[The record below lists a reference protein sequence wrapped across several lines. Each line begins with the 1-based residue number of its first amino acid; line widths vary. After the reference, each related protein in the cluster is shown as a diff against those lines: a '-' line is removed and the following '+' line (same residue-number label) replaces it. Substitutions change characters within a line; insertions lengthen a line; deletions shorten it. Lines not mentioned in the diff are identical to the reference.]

1 MSIIFPLRASHFL
14 CFPNFIFIPGT
25 FQFFFLRPVFAHLK
39 FANHELAW
47 KAFTLLSAGIEDGA
61 PFRLAWTKTTWY
73 YTVREKSREMM
84 SLNQMLLEDN
94 MYSSQSAQ
102 SVIEANEDGYDFESE
117 EEIRNSEDKNLSE
130 KQIAIEEEEEIDEE
144 EYEIQQENNKYL
156 VERSPTTGEYRHK
169 DKVLLTIAPMQKIE
183 NPLTDDI
190 DDEAS
195 DGSINL
201 HHNDS
206 RYNRNTRYSNDIS
219 VKRAIPANDSN
230 YRLVEVGEGEAE
242 AVKEVERLSPDTNT
256 NSKVDAKSLREA
268 KSRAR
273 RMAATSAAGMRRER
287 LDSLSY
293 PSSSSSPSSTTSSAV
308 RPTTFYSSDY
318 GSATHDES
326 AATDKLRG

>member
-1 MSIIFPLRASHFL
+1 MFSEHF
-14 CFPNFIFIPGT
+14 N
-25 FQFFFLRPVFAHLK
+25 FFLRPVFAHLK

-94 MYSSQSAQ
+94 MFSSQSSL
-102 SVIEANEDGYDFESE
+102 SVIEGNEDGYDFETE

-130 KQIAIEEEEEIDEE
+130 KQIAVEEEEEIDEE

-195 DGSINL
+195 DGSNNL
-201 HHNDS
+201 LHNDN
-206 RYNRNTRYSNDIS
+206 RYNRNTRYSDDVS
-219 VKRAIPANDSN
+219 VKRAIQADDSN
-230 YRLVEVGEGEAE
+230 YRLDEVGEEEAE
-242 AVKEVERLSPDTNT
+242 AVKEIEMLSSDTST

-268 KSRAR
+268 KARAR
-273 RMAATSAAGMRRER
+273 RMTALSAAGMRRER
-287 LDSLSY
+287 MDSLSY
-293 PSSSSSPSSTTSSAV
+293 PSSSSSSSAV